1 MADLRDRICVV
12 SAALTGHDLTDALAA
27 LDAVAVR
34 DLELSIGPGGHLALD
49 TAGGG
54 RTVGKQLRDNGFRL
68 RGLDA
73 PGSWPLGD
81 PMLARVGELA
91 AELAAPFV
99 RVYPPAFDPGESLA
113 GQFGRAG
120 ADLAAVAAAM
130 PEATAVLLEP
140 APGTLA
146 PSPEL
151 AARLVT
157 AAATPACGV
166 IFDPGSGVGEGH
178 LSPELAFAVLGEL
191 LQHVHVKNRAL
202 TRRGAGWISAPRRLA
217 DGVVD
222 WVCVLRA
229 LVGRGYPGWLSI
241 DHLSGPATPECLARD
256 VADLRELV
264 THAAGEA
271 GRAGAR

>member
-12 SAALTGHDLTDALAA
+12 SAALAGHDLAGALAA

-49 TAGGG
+49 AAGGA
-54 RTVGKQLRDNGFRL
+54 RTVGKTLRNNGFRV

-81 PMLARVGELA
+81 PMLARVREVA

-99 RVYPPAFDPGESLA
+99 RVYPPAFVAGESLA
-113 GQFGRAG
+113 SQLDRAG
-120 ADLAAVAAAM
+120 ADLAAVAGAM
-130 PEATAVLLEP
+130 PGSTAVLLEP

-157 AAATPACGV
+157 AAATPTCGV
-166 IFDPGSGVGEGH
+166 ILDPGSGVGEGH
-178 LSPELAFAVLGEL
+178 LSPELALAVLGGL
-191 LQHVHVKNRAL
+191 LRHVHVKNRAL
-202 TRRGAGWISAPRRLA
+202 TRRGDGWISAPRRLT
-217 DGVVD
+217 DGVID
-222 WVCVLRA
+222 WGRILRA

-256 VADLRELV
+256 VADLREL
-264 THAAGEA
+264 AA
-271 GRAGAR
+271 RAQAALPT